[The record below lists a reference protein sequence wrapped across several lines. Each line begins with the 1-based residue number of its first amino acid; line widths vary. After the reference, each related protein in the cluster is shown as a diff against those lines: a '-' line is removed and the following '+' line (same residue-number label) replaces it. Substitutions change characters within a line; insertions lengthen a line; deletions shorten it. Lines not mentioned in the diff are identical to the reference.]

1 MSRTKTSRKENKN
14 SKLLS
19 CNGSISKW
27 EIFCIIFLF
36 FVLLWCSGLM
46 EILKKGTVDIL
57 IALVISSFALTSVV
71 LQLHEKSGKTNR
83 KGDKIIILF
92 NWFMLGG
99 LLMATG
105 FLLPF
110 ISLVNN
116 TFLFFFI
123 CTLTTAGISFFLT
136 GCIILMCKI
145 RDDLK
150 KRGISTSL

>member
-1 MSRTKTSRKENKN
+1 
-14 SKLLS
+14 
-19 CNGSISKW
+19 
-27 EIFCIIFLF
+27 
-36 FVLLWCSGLM
+36 M

-83 KGDKIIILF
+83 KGDEIIILF
-92 NWFMLGG
+92 NLFMLGG

-116 TFLFFFI
+116 TFLFSFI
-123 CTLTTAGISFFLT
+123 YFLTTIGISFFVT

-145 RDDLK
+145 RK
-150 KRGISTSL
+150 QFEEERN